1 MCSLRERERERD
13 EAAVMALAR
22 RIPLIKFPNRRGLPV
37 PASSNS
43 GVPTPTAPPASSAS
57 VKTAMPVGAAA
68 EGGTAASQPP
78 RTAVSP
84 QEIEAILL
92 GGVV

>member
-1 MCSLRERERERD
+1 
-13 EAAVMALAR
+13 
-22 RIPLIKFPNRRGLPV
+22 RIPLIKFPNRRGLSV

-43 GVPTPTAPPASSAS
+43 GVTTPTAPPASSVF
-57 VKTAMPVGAAA
+57 VKTAMPVGAAT
-68 EGGTAASQPP
+68 GGGAAASQPP
-78 RTAVSP
+78 WTAVSP